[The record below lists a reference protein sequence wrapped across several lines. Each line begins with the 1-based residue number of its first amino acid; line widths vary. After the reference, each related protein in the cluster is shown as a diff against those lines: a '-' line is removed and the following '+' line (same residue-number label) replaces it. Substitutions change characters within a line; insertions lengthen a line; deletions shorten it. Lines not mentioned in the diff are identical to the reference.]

1 MNAACVS
8 SIHRSIT
15 HHQVVHPYHFINGP
29 WMIKCHNR
37 DRHHI
42 LLYWLYCTTVL
53 QSKSHFCH
61 VPSYDMCD
69 DWYVIYLVTFLQPL
83 NATSYPTQ
91 TRRQL
96 PSHGCSGLLPEML
109 RLQVQWMGC
118 THEPFSCYSRP
129 LWLTWHETSKSTPTN
144 LSFQYEDP
152 ILDIRAP
159 CQRKRLQQNTL
170 HDHYDPT
177 LDC

>member
-1 MNAACVS
+1 MRLINPSVHHSPSSSS
-8 SIHRSIT
+8 SISFHPWTMDDKVSQPGPSPYTSI
-15 HHQVVHPYHFINGP
+15 
-29 WMIKCHNR
+29 
-37 DRHHI
+37 
-42 LLYWLYCTTVL
+42 LYWLYCTTVL

-96 PSHGCSGLLPEML
+96 PSHGCSVLLPEML
-109 RLQVQWMGC
+109 RLQVRWMGC